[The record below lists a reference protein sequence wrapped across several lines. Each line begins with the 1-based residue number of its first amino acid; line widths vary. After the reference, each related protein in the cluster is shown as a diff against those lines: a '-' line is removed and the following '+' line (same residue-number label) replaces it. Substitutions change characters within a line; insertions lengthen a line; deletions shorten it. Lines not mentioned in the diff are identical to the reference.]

1 VTEERWRPLSGR
13 NAGPD
18 PELDGPFEGVPVWLG
33 AELWEWAERAL
44 LGAPSPNPT
53 LGVIRETEWLPRLRG
68 LAHELHIP
76 LETISDGPV
85 RYDVP
90 LGRLHALVSK
100 DDGLFLDVVDYL
112 LRSNTSIDRRGLEA
126 LLASAG
132 SAWTVNARGKGLE
145 RRVDSTATL
154 QVSMAIDAGGRPAA
168 HLAIAWAEAFGRNPD
183 PAKAYAEAVKA
194 VEAAVIPVV
203 IPNDKIPTLG
213 KAIGQLRDQPGQF
226 HVAVGPSM
234 PASRVSL
241 VAQMLDL
248 IWVGQHDRH
257 GHADPLEPM
266 AVSQREAEAA
276 LYLAVTLV
284 QWFKSGVV
292 TRA

>member
-1 VTEERWRPLSGR
+1 MTEGRWRPLSRR
-13 NAGPD
+13 NAGLD
-18 PELDGPFEGVPVWLG
+18 PEFDGPFEGVPEWLR

-44 LGAPSPNPT
+44 FGAPSSSPT
-53 LGVIRETEWLPRLRG
+53 HGVIREFEWLPRLRS
-68 LAHELHIP
+68 LAHALRIP
-76 LETISDGPV
+76 LESISDGPV

-100 DDGLFLDVVDYL
+100 DDELFLDVVDYM
-112 LRSNTSIDRRGLEA
+112 LRSYTSIDRRGLET

-132 SAWTVNARGKGLE
+132 SVWRVNGQGKGLE

-154 QVSMAIDAGGRPAA
+154 QLSTAIDAGGRPAA

-183 PAKAYAEAVKA
+183 PTKAYAEAVKA

-203 IPNDKIPTLG
+203 IPNERTPTLG

-226 HVAVGPSM
+226 RVAVGP
-234 PASRVSL
+234 PNPETGVSS
-241 VAQMLDL
+241 VTQMLDL
-248 IWVGQHDRH
+248 IWTGHYDRH
-257 GHADPLEPM
+257 GRADPSEPM

-276 LYLAVTLV
+276 VHLAVTLV

-292 TRA
+292 TRT